1 MQYAVG
7 GSPLKPFAANALDG
21 LGAPV
26 RADVGEDGGRV
37 GQQGSQQHR
46 GAVQGIVLRG
56 ERDGLARPVPIE
68 G

>member
-1 MQYAVG
+1 MQHAVG
-7 GSPLKPFAANALDG
+7 GSTLKPLAAHALDR
-21 LGAPV
+21 LRAPV
-26 RADVGEDGGRV
+26 GADVREDGGRV

-56 ERDGLARPVPIE
+56 ERDGLARSVPIE